1 MLPMLA
7 RDVVNGL
14 TSLASKVVG
23 PFARQVPRR
32 ANERPAS
39 LKAGFDK
46 STRHSPG
53 TLGTPFSGAPDPI
66 RTCDHCLSGL
76 APRTTSPQQD
86 RCRKQGNRW
95 FAVQNY
101 AYAAGLVS

>member
-46 STRHSPG
+46 STRRSPG
-53 TLGTPFSGAPDPI
+53 TLGTCFSGTPDTI
-66 RTCDHCLSGL
+66 RTSDCEAIFQLFL
-76 APRTTSPQQD
+76 APGKVRRRLMRPQ
-86 RCRKQGNRW
+86 
-95 FAVQNY
+95 
-101 AYAAGLVS
+101 S